1 MWEMDSPKNIADGM
15 LSLFYPKHKSGV
27 ETFMVS
33 AISGFTSIP
42 GDLYALTKDFLDSDH
57 RWDNETDRIRL
68 LTLLKKGATSDDL
81 RKLIRLVVEQY
92 FKRLNEEQ
100 LEKILVKMGGSVAG
114 SFAFKFLFVKEI
126 VSRFFSRIIPK
137 FLFSAG
143 MTGII
148 TIGASVSR
156 SIYSSRD
163 LMKKNREVY
172 ALLRGA
178 GDLDLLYFLLQENI
192 DPWLDAIT
200 LQEINSPLAKEVFV
214 NFLGGLHDA

>member
-1 MWEMDSPKNIADGM
+1 MDSPKNIADGM
-15 LSLFYPKHKSGV
+15 LGLFNTKKKSDV
-27 ETFMVS
+27 EMFMVS

-68 LTLLKKGATSDDL
+68 ITLLKKGATSDDL
-81 RKLIRLVVEQY
+81 RKLIKLVVEQY
-92 FKRLNEEQ
+92 VKRLNEQQ
-100 LEKILVKMGGSVAG
+100 LEKMLVKMGGSAAG
-114 SFAFKFLFVKEI
+114 STAFKIIFVNEI
-126 VSRFFSRIIPK
+126 VSRFFSRVIPK

-156 SIYSSRD
+156 SIYTSRD
-163 LMKKNREVY
+163 LMKKNKEVY

-178 GDLDLLYFLLQENI
+178 GDLDLLYFLLEDNM
-192 DPWLDAIT
+192 DPWLDAIA
-200 LQEINSPLAKEVFV
+200 LQQNNSPLAQEVFT
-214 NFLGGLHDA
+214 NFVEGMHDV

>member
-1 MWEMDSPKNIADGM
+1 MDSPKNIADGM
-15 LSLFYPKHKSGV
+15 LSLFNTKKKSGV

-42 GDLYALTKDFLDSDH
+42 SDLYALTKDFLDSDH

-68 LTLLKKGATSDDL
+68 LTLLKKRATSDDL
-81 RKLIRLVVEQY
+81 RKLIKLVVEQY
-92 FKRLNEEQ
+92 IKRLNEQQ
-100 LEKILVKMGGSVAG
+100 LEKMLVKMVGSAAG
-114 SFAFKFLFVKEI
+114 SITFKYLFVEAI
-126 VSRFFSRIIPK
+126 VSRFFSRVIPQ

-156 SIYSSRD
+156 SIYTSRD
-163 LMKKNREVY
+163 LMKKNKEVY

-178 GDLDLLYFLLQENI
+178 GDLDLLYFLLEDNI
-192 DPWLDAIT
+192 DPWLDAIA
-200 LQEINSPLAKEVFV
+200 LQQNNSPLANEVFT
-214 NFLGGLHDA
+214 NFVEGMHDV

>member
-1 MWEMDSPKNIADGM
+1 MDSPKNIADGM
-15 LSLFYPKHKSGV
+15 LSLFNTKKKSGV

-42 GDLYALTKDFLDSDH
+42 SDLYALTKDFLDSDH

-81 RKLIRLVVEQY
+81 RKLIKLVVEQY
-92 FKRLNEEQ
+92 IKRLNEQQ
-100 LEKILVKMGGSVAG
+100 LEKMLVKMGGSAVG
-114 SFAFKFLFVKEI
+114 SITFKYLFVDAI
-126 VSRFFSRIIPK
+126 VSRFFSRVIPQ

-156 SIYSSRD
+156 SIYTSRD
-163 LMKKNREVY
+163 LMKKNKEMY

-178 GDLDLLYFLLQENI
+178 GDLDLLYFLLEDNI
-192 DPWLDAIT
+192 DPWLDAIA
-200 LQEINSPLAKEVFV
+200 LQQNNSPLANEVFTKFV
-214 NFLGGLHDA
+214 EGIHNV